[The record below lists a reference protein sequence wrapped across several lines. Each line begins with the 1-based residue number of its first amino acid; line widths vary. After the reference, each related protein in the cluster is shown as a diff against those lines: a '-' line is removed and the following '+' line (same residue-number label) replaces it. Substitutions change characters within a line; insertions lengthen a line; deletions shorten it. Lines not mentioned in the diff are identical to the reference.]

1 MKNNMILLKKV
12 ITLTFLIFWF
22 TNLNAKSSC
31 ADMIDMVESE
41 SYGTT
46 YYSYDS
52 DAISQVTFH
61 EVTDDSY
68 NTYYFAI
75 VKFKSSYNEYIYQV
89 SSSTKSN
96 YSMNYRQSAGEA
108 FWQYIQPYNDNLNCA
123 PN

>member
-1 MKNNMILLKKV
+1 MILLEK
-12 ITLTFLIFWF
+12 LLAGAFLIFGF
-22 TNLNAKSSC
+22 TTLNAQSSC
-31 ADMIDMVESE
+31 AAMIDMVESE

-89 SSSTKSN
+89 AANTKRN

-108 FWQYIQPYNDNLNCA
+108 FWKYIQPYNENLNCA
-123 PN
+123 PNL

>member
-1 MKNNMILLKKV
+1 MIAILKIIAALL
-12 ITLTFLIFWF
+12 LILSFN
-22 TNLNAKSSC
+22 TLNAQSSC

-89 SSSTKSN
+89 SSRTKSN
-96 YSMNYRQSAGEA
+96 YLMNYRQSAGEA

>member
-1 MKNNMILLKKV
+1 MKKNILLFV
-12 ITLTFLIFWF
+12 LLVSIN
-22 TNLNAKSSC
+22 NLNAQSSC
-31 ADMIDMVESE
+31 ADMIAMVESE

-89 SSSTKSN
+89 SSNTKMK

>member
-1 MKNNMILLKKV
+1 MKNNMIFLKKA

-22 TNLNAKSSC
+22 TNLNAQSSC
-31 ADMIDMVESE
+31 ADMINMVESE

-61 EVTDDSY
+61 EITDDSY

-75 VKFKSSYNEYIYQV
+75 VRFTSSYNEYIYQV
-89 SSSTKSN
+89 SYSTKSN
-96 YSMNYRQSAGEA
+96 YSMNYLQSAGEA